1 MTRSRHFKGKYLTA
15 TEKMKFLTTNFLKCS
30 VSDCDTSNDNFPL
43 SYDSSK
49 CQLSQDENIEFN
61 AEFLLNIIDRV
72 EWSAIITVAEE
83 LGNNSLPKAK
93 PEFSST
99 NASELNED
107 DLAILRDLHILLLQ
121 TSIIEGEM
129 KCRNCGH
136 IYYIKNG
143 IPNLLL
149 PPHLA

>member
-1 MTRSRHFKGKYLTA
+1 
-15 TEKMKFLTTNFLKCS
+15 MKFLTTNFLKCS

-93 PEFSST
+93 SEFSST